1 MSDAGRRFLKLAWIK
16 GICAGALIAFGAV
29 VNLKVGGL
37 AGAVMFS
44 FALYLICVMD
54 FELFTG
60 RIWGVIDGRYNVW
73 QMVKMLINNFIGV
86 FIVVVL
92 VLSRN
97 NLGDIIEGANQIV
110 DIRTANGP
118 TANVA
123 YGILC
128 GLLIYCAV
136 EGYKKT
142 KHPFAVMLPIAVFV
156 ICGFNHCIAD
166 FAYCWI
172 C

>member
-1 MSDAGRRFLKLAWIK
+1 
-16 GICAGALIAFGAV
+16 
-29 VNLKVGGL
+29 
-37 AGAVMFS
+37 MFS

-172 C
+172 CQDWDGLASVPFTLIGNILGGCAVPLVTSFLPSAEA